1 MILTFLIKQLFVGF
15 IIYSDGDTVLCK
27 AVQGNYS
34 FRFCVVHINFLL
46 HRDDPKAE
54 LVYII
59 LQELLLCVAV
69 VRCFPS
75 ER

>member
-1 MILTFLIKQLFVGF
+1 MGIQ
-15 IIYSDGDTVLCK
+15 
-27 AVQGNYS
+27 
-34 FRFCVVHINFLL
+34 FCEKLSRGTTLSGSVWYMFNFLL